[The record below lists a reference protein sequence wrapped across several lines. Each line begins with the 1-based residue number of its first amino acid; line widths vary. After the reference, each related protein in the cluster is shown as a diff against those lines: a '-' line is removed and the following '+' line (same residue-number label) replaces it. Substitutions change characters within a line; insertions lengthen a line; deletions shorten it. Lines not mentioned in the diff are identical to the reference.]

1 MYPILKSLCTVGVS
15 IRRLLLGCGLILLPR
30 TLSTPPE
37 SIQQN
42 DECVACVFQRRGNLP
57 YILRRAI
64 HESGPDE
71 NLTFGHCFV
80 CLRCPQPGN
89 DEPIPWCRGWWPS
102 DPDGGDYE
110 GDDGR
115 IYADEEEN
123 WDSVDCVSISTSE
136 AIRIKSYV
144 YNYSK
149 EHDYQVINQ
158 GARSCLGYCSDVI
171 GQIDLPHSFPLGDLT
186 IPGTMTLPSS
196 RWKETSSDNHAQQ
209 LQPYTVME
217 NMWLRWQST
226 TEITENPPT
235 K

>member
-1 MYPILKSLCTVGVS
+1 MYPILKTLCNACIPISV
-15 IRRLLLGCGLILLPR
+15 IWLGLHSR
-30 TLSTPPE
+30 DLSTPPE
-37 SIQQN
+37 PIQQT
-42 DECVACVFQRRGNLP
+42 DDCMACVFQRKGNLP

-89 DEPIPWCRGWWPS
+89 EEPIPWCRGWWPA

-115 IYADEEEN
+115 IFSDEEET
-123 WDSVDCVSISTSE
+123 WDTVDCIPIREEE
-136 AIRIKSYV
+136 ALLLKKYV
-144 YNYSK
+144 YSYSK

-158 GARSCLGYCSDVI
+158 GARSCLEYCSDVLNQI
-171 GQIDLPHSFPLGDLT
+171 GWEHQFPLGDYT
-186 IPGTMTLPSS
+186 IPGSMKVPSS
-196 RWKETSSDNHAQQ
+196 RWTYPDSSIIPHQ
-209 LQPYTVME
+209 VME
-217 NMWLRWQST
+217 TLFTDFVESA
-226 TEITENPPT
+226 

>member
-1 MYPILKSLCTVGVS
+1 MYPILKSLRNVGIS
-15 IRRLLLGCGLILLPR
+15 IPILLSGSVGMFYPK

-37 SIQQN
+37 PIQQN
-42 DECVACVFQRRGNLP
+42 DDCVACMFQRKGNLP

-110 GDDGR
+110 GDEGR
-115 IYADEEEN
+115 IYADEEEA
-123 WDSVDCVSISTSE
+123 WDSVDCVSISNTE
-136 AIRIKSYV
+136 ALRIKSYV
-144 YNYSK
+144 YNYGK
-149 EHDYQVINQ
+149 DHDYQVINQ
-158 GARSCLGYCSDVI
+158 GARSCLGYCSDVV
-171 GQIDLPHSFPLGDLT
+171 GQVGLAHKLPLGDLT
-186 IPGTMTLPSS
+186 IPGTMELPSS
-196 RWKETSSDNHAQQ
+196 RWGEDNELEYSTQSP
-209 LQPYTVME
+209 PYTVME
-217 NMWLRWQST
+217 NMWTRWQST
-226 TEITENPPT
+226 IEMAQNPPT